1 MNKKAKILFIIGIIF
16 IILAGALA
24 VYFTNEEQKSSYNSK
39 KMFEKLVKVVSK
51 DNDEIKTSENGFEY
65 IVIDNIEY
73 IGYIEIPTLNL
84 KLPITNGYTYSSLKK
99 SPALYYGTISN
110 NLVICGHSY
119 KSHFGYLSE
128 LQTNDK
134 VIFTDVRGNKY
145 SYKVELI
152 EELKPY
158 EIEKMIESEFDLTLY
173 TCTKDSMNRVTV
185 RCNREGK
192 EVYGLKL

>member
-1 MNKKAKILFIIGIIF
+1 MNKKAKILFIIGIVLI
-16 IILAGALA
+16 IIAGILAIYYAS
-24 VYFTNEEQKSSYNSK
+24 EEKRSSYSSK
-39 KMFEKLVKVVSK
+39 KAFEKLIKVVSK
-51 DNDEIKTSENGFEY
+51 ENDEIKTSDNGFEY
-65 IVIDNIEY
+65 IVIDGIEY

-84 KLPITNGYTYSSLKK
+84 ELPITNGYSYASLKK

-119 KSHFGYLSE
+119 KSHFGYLYE
-128 LQTNDK
+128 LKKGDK

-145 SYKVELI
+145 IYKVELI

-158 EIEKMIESEFDLTLY
+158 DVEKMIESDFDLTLY

-185 RCNREGK
+185 RCNRES
-192 EVYGLKL
+192 